1 MTRVILVY
9 GLDNVKTFLVLCG
22 RQFITTDSE
31 MKGLNPGGGIHT
43 CLWDPYLD
51 DLFQLCK
58 F

>member
-31 MKGLNPGGGIHT
+31 MKGLNPGGG
-43 CLWDPYLD
+43 DPYL
-51 DLFQLCK
+51 FMGPIPGR
-58 F
+58 FIPAM